1 MKIELFIKKMKEY
14 QLPQAAIAS
23 FAHYYSLFVNGN
35 TGFIPENEITPVQK
49 DEIDRLADL
58 NHYYNTGNKSL
69 ESTVIIK
76 LNGGLGTTMGL
87 KGPKSLI
94 PVKDSLHFLDIT
106 ALQIR
111 KLNSGNRSRIP
122 LLLMNS
128 FKTENECRSELQKYP
143 DIKTDLPVSFI
154 QHKFP
159 RIDVS
164 TLAPVVYPRNPLL
177 EWNPPGHGDLYTAL
191 LTSGILEIL
200 LKKGY
205 KYAFVSN
212 IDNLGANLDS
222 SILGYFAENN
232 YSFLMEVTDRTWM
245 DRKGGH
251 LARLNDGRLIL
262 REAAQCP
269 DEEMDK
275 FKDISRHCYF
285 NTNNLWINL
294 VSLYDLMNHKNS
306 ILELPMIRNR
316 KRIDP
321 SSSDS
326 PEVFQL
332 ESAMGSAISVFEN
345 AAAVR
350 VPRSRFTPVKNCE
363 ELLLLWSDY
372 YLLTDDYKIVLNPER
387 KSSHVQINL
396 DPLYYSRIDL
406 LNERFPFGAPS
417 LLECDSLTLKG
428 DIRFGKNVRIIG
440 NISISNSNS
449 KPIFIKDNSVINN
462 DITN

>member
-1 MKIELFIKKMKEY
+1 ME
-14 QLPQAAIAS
+14 
-23 FAHYYSLFVNGN
+23 
-35 TGFIPENEITPVQK
+35 
-49 DEIDRLADL
+49 
-58 NHYYNTGNKSL
+58 
-69 ESTVIIK
+69 
-76 LNGGLGTTMGL
+76 
-87 KGPKSLI
+87 
-94 PVKDSLHFLDIT
+94 
-106 ALQIR
+106 
-111 KLNSGNRSRIP
+111 
-122 LLLMNS
+122 
-128 FKTENECRSELQKYP
+128 
-143 DIKTDLPVSFI
+143 
-154 QHKFP
+154 
-159 RIDVS
+159 
-164 TLAPVVYPRNPLL
+164 
-177 EWNPPGHGDLYTAL
+177 
-191 LTSGILEIL
+191 
-200 LKKGY
+200 KGY

-212 IDNLGANLDS
+212 IDNLGASLDS
-222 SILGYFAENN
+222 SILGYFAENDF
-232 YSFLMEVTDRTWM
+232 SFLMEVTDRTWM

-269 DEEMDK
+269 DEEMDQ

-294 VSLYDLMNHKNS
+294 LSLYDLLNHKNS

-345 AAAVR
+345 AAALR

-363 ELLLLWSDY
+363 ELLLLWSDN
-372 YLLTDDYKIVLNPER
+372 YLLTDNYKIVLNPER

-396 DPLYYSRIDL
+396 DPLHYSRIDL

-449 KPIFIKDNSVINN
+449 KPIFIKDNSVIDN